1 MRFEF
6 GRRCM
11 RRSRPDGAILEEEGR
26 RGWGFGRHGGHGRHG
41 GRGGRGVFDSAE
53 LRLALLKLIAEQPR
67 HGYDVIRAI
76 EEKTGGSY
84 APSPGV
90 VYPAIAML
98 ADMNLITESQSDG
111 ARKVFAITSEG
122 EAELE
127 ANRELVEMLFE
138 RLGSLAQA
146 RGRMDD
152 APVRRAIEN
161 LRNVLR
167 GRLSGDDADR
177 EFALKVATILDEAAQ
192 KVERL

>member
-1 MRFEF
+1 MGFEF

-11 RRSRPDGAILEEEGR
+11 RRTRLDGAILEEEGR
-26 RGWGFGRHGGHGRHG
+26 RGWGFGRHGGHGRHA

-53 LRLALLKLIAEQPR
+53 LRLTLLKLIAEQPR

-98 ADMNLITESQSDG
+98 ADMNLIAESQSEG

-122 EAELE
+122 EAELV
-127 ANRELVEMLFE
+127 ANAELVEVLFE

-146 RGRMDD
+146 RGRIDD

-177 EFALKVATILDEAAQ
+177 EFALKVAAILDEAAQ

>member
-11 RRSRPDGAILEEEGR
+11 RRTRQDGAILEEEGR

-53 LRLALLKLIAEQPR
+53 LRLTLLKLIAEQPR

-98 ADMNLITESQSDG
+98 ADMNLIAESQSEG

-122 EAELE
+122 EAELA
-127 ANRELVEMLFE
+127 ANAELVEVLFD

-146 RGRMDD
+146 RGRIDD

-167 GRLSGDDADR
+167 GRLSGGDADR
-177 EFALKVATILDEAAQ
+177 EFALKVAAILDEAAQ
-192 KVERL
+192 RVERL